1 YATGVDTARVALRH
15 RRGNSIGPISSV
27 SPLGVAFG
35 IAAAAI
41 YAVYI
46 VAGSRLSARVAPRT
60 MATVVIASA
69 GAVFLVA
76 ALVQGP
82 TWPRTRAG
90 WVAVL
95 GIAIIS
101 TVAAIILFL
110 AGLERVGPTR
120 AAVLST

>member
-1 YATGVDTARVALRH
+1 
-15 RRGNSIGPISSV
+15 
-27 SPLGVAFG
+27 
-35 IAAAAI
+35 
-41 YAVYI
+41 
-46 VAGSRLSARVAPRT
+46 ARVAPRT

-69 GAVFLVA
+69 GAVFLVS

-110 AGLERVGPTR
+110 AGVERVGPTR
-120 AAVLST
+120 AAVLSTVEPVCTVLLAAPLLGETVARSQLLGCGLTLRGLGVLARTRRRGCV